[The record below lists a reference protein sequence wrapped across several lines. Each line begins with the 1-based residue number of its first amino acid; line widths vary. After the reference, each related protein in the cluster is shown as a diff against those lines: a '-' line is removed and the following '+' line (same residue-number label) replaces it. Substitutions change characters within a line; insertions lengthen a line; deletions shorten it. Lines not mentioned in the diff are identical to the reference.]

1 MPDSPNFDLQAAHKF
16 FSANCFNQAWDLI
29 DKPERT
35 LDEDE
40 QMIRLGLASL
50 YHWTQRPDCTAKN
63 LSIGYWQISRIY
75 SLATRLQDAILY
87 GKLCLKVSQ
96 EAELPPFYLGYA
108 YEALARA
115 EAKGGNKARMNDYL
129 AQANQFAQQV
139 SDLESKEALLNDL
152 DTIR

>member
-29 DKPERT
+29 DKAERT
-35 LDEDE
+35 PDEDE
-40 QMIRLGLASL
+40 QMIRLGLASM
-50 YHWTQRPDCTAKN
+50 YHWSQRTDCTPNN
-63 LSIGYWQISRIY
+63 LSIGYWQVSRIY
-75 SLATRLQDAILY
+75 ALLSQVENARHY

-96 EAELPPFYLGYA
+96 EADLPPFYLGYA
-108 YEALARA
+108 NEALARA
-115 EAKGGNKARMNDYL
+115 EAIAGDKSRMNDYL
-129 AQANQFAQQV
+129 AQANQAAQQI